1 MIAVTADGLTMA
13 FLRPGRFTEPIR
25 PGRFTEPEPARI
37 GVPTIFQ
44 CDYNYVFIV
53 EINMLLRFRVHC
65 AGVTCLCA
73 TSTKYCTG
81 P

>member
-1 MIAVTADGLTMA
+1 MA
-13 FLRPGRFTEPIR
+13 FLRPVHGTNTTRTVH
-25 PGRFTEPEPARI
+25 GTGAARI

-65 AGVTCLCA
+65 AGV
-73 TSTKYCTG
+73 
-81 P
+81 